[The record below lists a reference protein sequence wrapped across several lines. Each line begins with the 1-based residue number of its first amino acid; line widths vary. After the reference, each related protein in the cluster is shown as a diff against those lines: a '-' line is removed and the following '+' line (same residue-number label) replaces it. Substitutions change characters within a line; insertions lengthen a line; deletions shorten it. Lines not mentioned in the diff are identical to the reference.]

1 MQLTAGQKNLVNK
14 TVDVSTFA
22 IRWGFVPL
30 IVYLGFKQGPDPMP
44 NGQVRVVFFTFFW
57 DFMIL
62 LTDIFV
68 VETPLWNFKTLM
80 KEAISSDFR

>member
-1 MQLTAGQKNLVNK
+1 MLLVEGFRMQLTAGQKNLVNK

-44 NGQVRVVFFTFFW
+44 NGQVCVVFFTFFLGFY
-57 DFMIL
+57 DTVDRYFCGGNSI
-62 LTDIFV
+62 
-68 VETPLWNFKTLM
+68 VE
-80 KEAISSDFR
+80 